1 MRKKT
6 VTLSDVTLKT
16 AAFGGQFP
24 VLDSRGT

>member
-6 VTLSDVTLKT
+6 VTLSDVTSET